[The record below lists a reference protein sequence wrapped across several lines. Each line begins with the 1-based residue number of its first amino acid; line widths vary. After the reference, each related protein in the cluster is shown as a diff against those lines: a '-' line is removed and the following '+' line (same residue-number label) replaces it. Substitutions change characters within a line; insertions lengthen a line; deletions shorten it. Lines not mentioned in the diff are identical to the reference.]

1 VYKPLSIFLFFS
13 MYILGL
19 LTNNPSYSLV
29 GQVFTLGTLGVLFLI
44 FLLKNKFIYNK
55 KICFLM
61 FLMFFYP
68 FIMMV
73 YYAGFYGS
81 LNSKYVYI
89 NFQFF
94 LIFIIFLVGMQYH
107 KNDYIVNFFVKYTLS
122 ILLFLIP
129 VFGNGSIVGKQ
140 NIFAS
145 IVLMLLSFIL
155 FFEKKTIIKVVF
167 VLISAF
173 MIIYADAR
181 SSMMA
186 LIMMVVLNLFYN
198 HLIRFKNLVFG
209 LSFILAFSWIFLVVY
224 LYMTGLGDG
233 LNNYIFETFDKRL
246 YSGRERM
253 WGDFVSFIGDAP
265 LFGYG
270 LGMNYNVI
278 SNEDY
283 STHNVYLATLLQQ
296 GIVGLII
303 LLSVLWVIYSKSIIN
318 AINSNK
324 KSLAFILVPPILL
337 QQNFELSM
345 TQNNM
350 SFMIIFWF
358 FLGISVKSNSK
369 KLDIR

>member
-1 VYKPLSIFLFFS
+1 

-19 LTNNPSYSLV
+19 LTNNPSYSSI
-29 GQVFTLGTLGVLFLI
+29 GQLFTFGTLGVLFLI
-44 FLLKNKFIYNK
+44 FLMKNNFIYNK
-55 KICFLM
+55 KICFLI
-61 FLMFFYP
+61 FIMFFYP
-68 FIMMV
+68 FVMMF
-73 YYAGFYGS
+73 YYANWYDS
-81 LNSKYVYI
+81 LNSKYIYI

-94 LIFIIFLVGMQYH
+94 LIFLIFLVGMQYN
-107 KNDYIVNFFVKYTLS
+107 KSDYIINFCVKTTLL

-145 IVLMLLSFIL
+145 IVLILLSFVL
-155 FFEKKTIIKVVF
+155 YFEKKIIIKVF
-167 VLISAF
+167 FILISLF

-181 SSMMA
+181 SSIMA
-186 LIMMVVLNLFYN
+186 LIMMVLLSLFYN
-198 HLIRFKNLVFG
+198 YLIRFKGLIFS

-233 LNNYIFETFDKRL
+233 LNNYVFENFDKRL

-253 WGDFVSFIGDAP
+253 WGDFVSFIKESP
-265 LFGYG
+265 VFGYG
-270 LGMNYNVI
+270 LGMNYNII

-296 GIVGLII
+296 GIVGLVI
-303 LLSVLWVIYSKSIIN
+303 LLSILWSIYLKSIVHSIN
-318 AINSNK
+318 ENK

-358 FLGISVKSNSK
+358 LLGVSMQTNSI
-369 KLDIR
+369 KLNAK